1 MEYINYYKIMLTSI
15 LFSETKNKKIILEPI
30 SCIIKLIL
38 MIYKEEGTK
47 ISILNN
53 AIDFYEPSHLQGFLR
68 NINGDTREDLHNIYQ
83 PLLKCIEWYPPHEN
97 NIYQYFYTKC
107 KEGIQKLLLSYD
119 KETTISH
126 TLELY
131 CRTLTSALNGKEI
144 DNEGNNEED
153 KKDSPLLDKLKS
165 FWEKKEL
172 ELLYKQLQII
182 EHSNGDEK
190 KTYIENVI
198 NTISMK
204 EKKLYNLIQKT
215 ITTY

>member
-1 MEYINYYKIMLTSI
+1 MP
-15 LFSETKNKKIILEPI
+15 LFCI
-30 SCIIKLIL
+30 SSPTL
-38 MIYKEEGTK
+38 
-47 ISILNN
+47 S
-53 AIDFYEPSHLQGFLR
+53 SH
-68 NINGDTREDLHNIYQ
+68 
-83 PLLKCIEWYPPHEN
+83 
-97 NIYQYFYTKC
+97 IYQYFYTKC

>member
-1 MEYINYYKIMLTSI
+1 MTEQIIIFFQIVFIDLVLAGDNAIIIGMVASKFPIDQR
-15 LFSETKNKKIILEPI
+15 KKIIFWGIAAAVILR
-30 SCIIKLIL
+30 IIFTLITAYL
-38 MIYKEEGTK
+38 
-47 ISILNN
+47 
-53 AIDFYEPSHLQGFLR
+53 LQITGLR
-68 NINGDTREDLHNIYQ
+68 LIG
-83 PLLKCIEWYPPHEN
+83 
-97 NIYQYFYTKC
+97 
-107 KEGIQKLLLSYD
+107 GILLLYICY
-119 KETTISH
+119 K
-126 TLELY
+126 LY
-131 CRTLTSALNGKEI
+131 VDVIKK
-144 DNEGNNEED
+144 NEED

-182 EHSNGDEK
+182 ENSNGDEK